1 MIIDV
6 NLFPGNSGFEDD
18 MVYVGSGGLSHRPSP
33 WASPFGCR
41 SCYEI
46 LDTSSSPPD
55 DSSFLRY
62 ASSRADKITWLAP
75 LIGKRLVCSCN
86 NKNIH
91 IGVLATLIESTF
103 DVIAVPEASPIQ
115 TYDFSNSFS
124 KIQHFETTFGLDC
137 LEWNALPMDPQHP
150 CIVPWPDVWQLLVDE
165 VRCGNTLK
173 FWDIFSGTGQLT
185 KAFSEGGWVCGPP
198 IDVCLSKHFNLLNPL
213 FVAVIVGLVLEGRFQ
228 IVSMTPPYDCSGSS
242 CNGLLTV
249 CNNLSTACIKSG
261 CDVLFMMP
269 SAAKEWSSSNGTF
282 ASLQLTNHALIDTC
296 LFGAPWSSRLRF
308 TSTFTAIGDMSAMC
322 GGGHDTPF

>member
-1 MIIDV
+1 MPSGAPAVSSIRKQLIRKCSLFEHVPVRPVAFPTMIIDV

-103 DVIAVPEASPIQ
+103 DVIAVPEASPI
-115 TYDFSNSFS
+115 
-124 KIQHFETTFGLDC
+124 
-137 LEWNALPMDPQHP
+137 
-150 CIVPWPDVWQLLVDE
+150 
-165 VRCGNTLK
+165 
-173 FWDIFSGTGQLT
+173 
-185 KAFSEGGWVCGPP
+185 
-198 IDVCLSKHFNLLNPL
+198 
-213 FVAVIVGLVLEGRFQ
+213 
-228 IVSMTPPYDCSGSS
+228 
-242 CNGLLTV
+242 
-249 CNNLSTACIKSG
+249 
-261 CDVLFMMP
+261 
-269 SAAKEWSSSNGTF
+269 
-282 ASLQLTNHALIDTC
+282 
-296 LFGAPWSSRLRF
+296 
-308 TSTFTAIGDMSAMC
+308 
-322 GGGHDTPF
+322 